1 MQRKTWYYEKW
12 VGRQAAFS
20 PTSSVKFNGVLNI
33 IFTCVQVLDH
43 GLQGLGGGINGFSQE
58 FTSGSLG
65 GKQPEIIFI
74 LAKVQTKK
82 LLYADNQRSTY
93 FPNHL

>member
-1 MQRKTWYYEKW
+1 MGLLLVTALTKETY
-12 VGRQAAFS
+12 F
-20 PTSSVKFNGVLNI
+20 KFNCVLNI

-58 FTSGSLG
+58 FTSCSLG

-93 FPNHL
+93 FPNHLLQMC